1 MTLGQKLKYLR
12 TMEKFPQW
20 QLAEILNVERST
32 YAYYEKGK
40 SLPDVYKLYVL
51 ARLYELPMEFFVNEK
66 MEMDGAEAFLQAG
79 AGGHGN
85 SRSESALYV
94 RERLPFYKSLLR
106 RAKK

>member
-1 MTLGQKLKYLR
+1 MVLVKNTLDKLL
-12 TMEKFPQW
+12 
-20 QLAEILNVERST
+20 ST

-106 RAKK
+106 RTKK

>member
-66 MEMDGAEAFLQAG
+66 MEMDGAEAFFASG
-79 AGGHGN
+79 
-85 SRSESALYV
+85 R
-94 RERLPFYKSLLR
+94 R
-106 RAKK
+106 RARQ